1 MTDYT
6 IYTVTL
12 PGYPHTRC
20 FEELSL
26 GLASGFRELGYS
38 ATETGVLSEINGMAV
53 MLGTHLISAKNPIS
67 LPQDAIIYNTEQLS
81 SGWMNDYYVDLMRR
95 HTVWDYSRENVK
107 KLTALGIDAHF
118 CGVGYAPELERIP
131 KVEED
136 LDVVFYGS
144 MNKRRAVILEK
155 LIDAG
160 INLYIIPFGTYG
172 AERDAIL
179 ARAKIV
185 LNIHYYDDA
194 PLEIV
199 RCSYLLANGK
209 YFLTEGG
216 KEDLACD
223 YTPIEK
229 LVARCALML
238 EYPADRK
245 YLALSAKEHF
255 RDFHKQSEYIKA
267 ALASTEEAEQRLSQ
281 EQPQLPLPQLVCGE

>member
-144 MNKRRAVILEK
+144 MNERRAVILEK

-160 INLYIIPFGTYG
+160 VNLYIIPFGTYG

-185 LNIHYYDDA
+185 LNVHYYDDS
-194 PLEIV
+194 PLEVV
-199 RCSYLLANGK
+199 RLSYLWANKK
-209 YFLTEGG
+209 YVVSEG
-216 KEDLACD
+216 DM
-223 YTPIEK
+223 P
-229 LVARCALML
+229 VL
-238 EYPADRK
+238 EHCK
-245 YLALSAKEHF
+245 LALETPLSMERMAENRYNEFK
-255 RDFHKQSEYIKA
+255 RTRQSDYIKA
-267 ALASTEEAEQRLSQ
+267 ALSELSASRPQHEES
-281 EQPQLPLPQLVCGE
+281 V